1 MKDCSKLMNKKENN
15 IININFDSVIVLQNR
30 IYKNQHVTIFILYI
44 VSTCHNSHNTHEL
57 SCLFVA
63 FLSQSDNHC
72 IYG

>member
-1 MKDCSKLMNKKENN
+1 M
-15 IININFDSVIVLQNR
+15 
-30 IYKNQHVTIFILYI
+30 TIFILYI

-72 IYG
+72 IYGWESELHVKLFINVELQWIVMNENQYIGIGTGG